1 MDFFL
6 WKFPMYKRK
15 QPFPVIFAG
24 LFFRFF
30 FSTLNSSEPVW
41 TSLLHFFL
49 FGLGSSWQQA
59 TAAAKLKVQ
68 SPAVTDVLSFMG
80 YEPPFEVKMT
90 DQDGKEKMNAAQ
102 YWKSY
107 MQVQPLSR
115 FDHAVSILLSSCPV
129 SSAFLAPQV
138 TIWGPRAACARE
150 TRDRNVQ
157 GAVRKVC
164 LGGSSNSS
172 QVSQQN
178 THTLV
183 HLGTFFSAG
192 FALFGNRTYLEI
204 SGKFGNF
211 HLEISN
217 RPKIKFSKT
226 LGSR

>member
-90 DQDGKEKMNAAQ
+90 DQDDKKKDERCA
-102 YWKSY
+102 
-107 MQVQPLSR
+107 VLEIV
-115 FDHAVSILLSSCPV
+115 HARPAIVKFRPCGIGL
-129 SSAFLAPQV
+129 AFLAGQCRARLV
-138 TIWGPRAACARE
+138 FSSAKFCLYSVFVAFRYWKGPRVNK
-150 TRDRNVQ
+150 TPFVN
-157 GAVRKVC
+157 K
-164 LGGSSNSS
+164 GG
-172 QVSQQN
+172 
-178 THTLV
+178 
-183 HLGTFFSAG
+183 G
-192 FALFGNRTYLEI
+192 R
-204 SGKFGNF
+204 
-211 HLEISN
+211 
-217 RPKIKFSKT
+217 
-226 LGSR
+226 